1 MANPKFAKKETAVEE
16 TAAPVAVKKFAK
28 VSTGGAKPKAEKV
41 EAAEGEAR
49 TKRSNAN
56 SDARKL
62 KVLVKESPYREGSKR
77 DLAFQALASAK
88 TVAEYMATEG
98 AKAKYLT
105 RWEQAGIIQ
114 VG

>member
-1 MANPKFAKKETAVEE
+1 MANPKFAKKETAE
-16 TAAPVAVKKFAK
+16 AAPAPVAVKKFEK
-28 VSTGGAKPKAEKV
+28 VSTGGAKPKAVKE

-49 TKRSNAN
+49 TKRSNAA

-62 KVLVKESPYREGSKR
+62 KVLVKESPYRAGSKR
-77 DLAFQALASAK
+77 DLAFQALDGAK

-105 RWEQAGIIQ
+105 RWEAAGIIQ